1 MVELPINVPSNRFL
15 TPQRDR
21 RWPHVLSAVL
31 LVAVAVLTVL
41 FLMGWPRL
49 RSTSIHYE
57 LIQLRAE
64 VEELERHEHRLQVE
78 LERERSP
85 ARLGRR
91 AAELGLNPPDPTALA
106 QIQGQEESR

>member
-1 MVELPINVPSNRFL
+1 MVELPITVPSNRFL

-31 LVAVAVLTVL
+31 LVAVAVLIVL

-64 VEELERHEHRLQVE
+64 VEELERQEHRLQIE

-91 AAELGLNPPDPTALA
+91 AAELGLSPPDPTALA
-106 QIQGQEESR
+106 QIQAQEGGR

>member
-1 MVELPINVPSNRFL
+1 MVELPITVPSNRFL

-31 LVAVAVLTVL
+31 LVAV
-41 FLMGWPRL
+41 MGWPRL

-106 QIQGQEESR
+106 QIQGQKESR